1 MKASERN
8 GAMSKI
14 AIVSGGSGGIGSACA
29 RKLAE
34 QGYTVVVHYFHSCE
48 FAEELARDIGGS
60 ALRADLRDGAQADAM
75 ADMVLKNY
83 GRIDL
88 LVNSAGISRINQV
101 QDVTDSEWE
110 LLMDSN
116 AKSCFVMTRAVLPSM
131 IEEGEGCIVNI
142 SSMWG
147 IAGASCESAY
157 SASKGAV
164 AAFTKAV
171 AKEVGPSGIRVNC
184 VAPGVIKTR
193 MLDSFDEYELQDLA
207 DRTPLRRLG
216 SAEEVADAVVFLASP
231 AASFITGQVISVD
244 GGFIL

>member
-1 MKASERN
+1 
-8 GAMSKI
+8 MSKI

-34 QGYTVVVHYFHSCE
+34 QGYTVVVHYFRSCE
-48 FAEELARDIGGS
+48 FAEELAENIGGE
-60 ALRADLRDGAQADAM
+60 ALCADLRDGAQANAM
-75 ADMVLKNY
+75 ADTVLKLY
-83 GRIDL
+83 GHIDL

-101 QDVTDSEWE
+101 QDVTDSEWD

-131 IEEGEGCIVNI
+131 IEKGEGCIVNI

-147 IAGASCESAY
+147 IVGASCESAY
-157 SASKGAV
+157 SASKGAI

-184 VAPGVIKTR
+184 VAPGVIRTR
-193 MLDSFDEYELQDLA
+193 MLNSFNEQELEELA
-207 DRTPLRRLG
+207 QRTPLRRIG
-216 SAEEVADAVVFLASP
+216 TPEDVADAILFLASP
-231 AASFITGQVISVD
+231 AASFITGQILCVD